1 MPPTP
6 TAHLEQLAVSP
17 SGFVFDPLTGAP
29 FSVNDTG
36 RKLLEGLRDGAS
48 LQELIACLAD
58 GFETAGADLQR
69 DVMEYVRQL
78 CEAGLLPADFE
89 LG

>member
-1 MPPTP
+1 MSLSPT
-6 TAHLEQLAVSP
+6 THLAQLAVSP
-17 SGFVFDPLTGAP
+17 SGFVFDPLTGAT

-48 LQELIACLAD
+48 LEELVACLAD
-58 GFETAGADLQR
+58 GFEATGADLQR
-69 DVMEYVRQL
+69 DIMEYVRQL

-89 LG
+89 LV